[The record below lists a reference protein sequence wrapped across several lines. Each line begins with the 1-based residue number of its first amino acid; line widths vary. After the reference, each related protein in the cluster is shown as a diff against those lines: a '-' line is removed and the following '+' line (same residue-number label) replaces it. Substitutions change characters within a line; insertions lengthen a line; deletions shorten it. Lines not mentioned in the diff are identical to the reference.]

1 MKREISKNLKIIL
14 LGILVFLLLIISFL
28 LFRELRHSSFTES
41 KKVLYNYK
49 TETNIEYEVNF
60 KPNILYDTPTLGEGN
75 VYITEYVDD
84 INATFIFEFNG
95 ERTSEIKG
103 DYEIIGIMEGFTG
116 EGEKYKKLW
125 TKNYVFLP
133 KVEFDSQDQQIAFN
147 EKVTI
152 HLDTY
157 EDFIEV
163 FKKETKVMSQARLA
177 LFMNI
182 NLVVNTD
189 EGLIEK
195 KFSPNIAFPLDVGY
209 FQITKSQI
217 GENLEAIEEIIRIQ
231 LPINKKMV
239 IIYAI
244 MLVIILTLLLCLVF
258 LTVGIAK
265 DEFIRELNKIF
276 KKHGSRLVALNNN
289 EAELNKLTFTVKTI
303 EDLVRVADEIGKPIM
318 YKYSTEP
325 GDITEFY
332 IFADQGVY
340 IFDLK
345 SYLFNAEKEKT
356 IKKVREKL
364 EKKEEVQKE
373 IIKG

>member
-1 MKREISKNLKIIL
+1 
-14 LGILVFLLLIISFL
+14 
-28 LFRELRHSSFTES
+28 
-41 KKVLYNYK
+41 
-49 TETNIEYEVNF
+49 
-60 KPNILYDTPTLGEGN
+60 
-75 VYITEYVDD
+75 
-84 INATFIFEFNG
+84 
-95 ERTSEIKG
+95 
-103 DYEIIGIMEGFTG
+103 
-116 EGEKYKKLW
+116 
-125 TKNYVFLP
+125 
-133 KVEFDSQDQQIAFN
+133 
-147 EKVTI
+147 
-152 HLDTY
+152 
-157 EDFIEV
+157 
-163 FKKETKVMSQARLA
+163 KETKIMSQARLA